1 MKITLLLTYIY
12 IYNIYILVCLYS
24 AFLLVHRTQGA
35 LHNIT
40 PADLYIPEPSQLPG
54 KHTRCLSLLGE
65 HTQHSTISITVYSRV
80 PILNT
85 PGWSEETRSKV
96 RFPSVHKATKRRVE
110 PTTLRSRVQ
119 RATTRPLLSFMKT
132 TYHYTHNISLIA
144 TASVGISTQS
154 PVTTMR
160 TLIPS
165 KHWAFSFRYISLE
178 NSLVLIISSNA
189 SQMNGRSVTCYERN
203 LVQKWSPAIR

>member
-1 MKITLLLTYIY
+1 MGIKLNKHGARPALAQWLVGAVGAVHVIHLQIQ
-12 IYNIYILVCLYS
+12 YNIILVCLYS

-54 KHTRCLSLLGE
+54 KHTRCSSLLGE

-119 RATTRPLLSFMKT
+119 CATTRPLLSLQD
-132 TYHYTHNISLIA
+132 SVSA
-144 TASVGISTQS
+144 TKKKVNTGCW
-154 PVTTMR
+154 
-160 TLIPS
+160 
-165 KHWAFSFRYISLE
+165 K
-178 NSLVLIISSNA
+178 
-189 SQMNGRSVTCYERN
+189 
-203 LVQKWSPAIR
+203 

>member
-1 MKITLLLTYIY
+1 MDIFKGPPPKSCMFPGTRPI
-12 IYNIYILVCLYS
+12 ILVCLYS

-54 KHTRCLSLLGE
+54 KHTRCSSLLGE

-119 RATTRPLLSFMKT
+119 RATTRPLLCCRRGF
-132 TYHYTHNISLIA
+132 ISNNFNLL
-144 TASVGISTQS
+144 SV
-154 PVTTMR
+154 
-160 TLIPS
+160 L
-165 KHWAFSFRYISLE
+165 HWCPFAMILAAR
-178 NSLVLIISSNA
+178 
-189 SQMNGRSVTCYERN
+189 R
-203 LVQKWSPAIR
+203 